1 LFTINPGAPPFRLV
15 GFAPEPAY
23 CAGAALGL
31 LSVLAAELALR
42 AEAGAR
48 GRSVRSGTIV
58 VAGLLLLALELFLAN
73 ARTFVAGAVGAGVA
87 ALLLSRPLARLPAS
101 IKGAAIV
108 LLPLPAHALIIWWVM
123 SDPQAR
129 NGSDI
134 TRSVGMLAGANMWRE
149 HPLVGVGF
157 GQYGFHFR
165 ALIPSW
171 AMNDYELSR
180 YFRYDQYELLGGLQP
195 TFSMFTRIAGETGL
209 LGLAAWLLPPLLA
222 IRSAISRAPG
232 LLTSVIVCAYAAQL
246 WSFMSFDSYRNANY
260 WFWLAMLLAWPKQ
273 RPAQAGT
280 RRQRPVPTRRPRAR
294 TVAPRLVE
302 TQPAR
307 R

>member
-1 LFTINPGAPPFRLV
+1 
-15 GFAPEPAY
+15 
-23 CAGAALGL
+23 
-31 LSVLAAELALR
+31 
-42 AEAGAR
+42 
-48 GRSVRSGTIV
+48 
-58 VAGLLLLALELFLAN
+58 
-73 ARTFVAGAVGAGVA
+73 
-87 ALLLSRPLARLPAS
+87 
-101 IKGAAIV
+101 
-108 LLPLPAHALIIWWVM
+108 
-123 SDPQAR
+123 
-129 NGSDI
+129 
-134 TRSVGMLAGANMWRE
+134 
-149 HPLVGVGF
+149 
-157 GQYGFHFR
+157 
-165 ALIPSW
+165 
-171 AMNDYELSR
+171 
-180 YFRYDQYELLGGLQP
+180 
-195 TFSMFTRIAGETGL
+195 MFTRIAGETGL